1 MKKEQLQNKIETM
14 IDKKMLETGKMGTET
29 VSIELKLT
37 DEEKEAFHE
46 IELEE
51 NYGYDLDGSN
61 LTISYSEEIE

>member
-1 MKKEQLQNKIETM
+1 MEKEQLLKKFERL
-14 IDKKMLETGKMGTET
+14 IDKKMLETGKMGTEI
-29 VSIELKLT
+29 VSITLELS

-51 NYGYDLDGSN
+51 NYGYDLDGNN